1 MNGAV
6 PVADAGMR
14 AWLHGLKVAL
24 PLGLSSSR
32 SASRREVLSVRVPDN
47 FAHYCARTYYEHRN
61 YASLT
66 HKHAVNCLLE
76 ASWVVTADAQRVDAT
91 RSTMDNSSSVMMSG
105 IDEDGTNDFATRA
118 QKKAARKYAAF
129 HGLTHQVFST
139 LLSFWCLLVLSL
151 IHI

>member
-1 MNGAV
+1 MTTICAEESGCALSNAIPGTAFASSALKTIGGWDTRVNGAV

-76 ASWVVTADAQRVDAT
+76 ANWVVTADAQRVDAS
-91 RSTMDNSSSVMMSG
+91 RSGVDNSSGVMMSG
-105 IDEDGTNDFATRA
+105 IDEDGT
-118 QKKAARKYAAF
+118 K
-129 HGLTHQVFST
+129 
-139 LLSFWCLLVLSL
+139 
-151 IHI
+151 